1 MLKLHQV
8 SKTFNPGT
16 INEKKALKSIDLHL
30 KPGDF
35 VTVIG
40 GNGAGKSTMLNAVA
54 GVWPVDEGSVV
65 IDGTDVTGM
74 PEHVRAQYSGR
85 VRASSRQAGGEEHL
99 LFNMDM
105 DPRRPAGVPPHQLGR
120 LPGQVRRTA
129 FQPFPVRRHRQ
140 FRRVRNRDAVRQFQA
155 LHDHGHFVVAVGPHS
170 QHIEAEIDFRRSR
183 FNDLHGLL
191 SVPSVN
197 NYVY

>member
-54 GVWPVDEGSVV
+54 GVWPVDDGSVV

-74 PEHVRAQYSGR
+74 PEHVRAKYIGR
-85 VRASSRQAGGEEHL
+85 VFQDPMTGTAPNMQIEENLALASRRGPDAAYRAQHFEQIAFLRRGETRKFHRVFLDGKHRIQKYFLPHGRQ
-99 LFNMDM
+99 
-105 DPRRPAGVPPHQLGR
+105 RRKRIRG
-120 LPGQVRRTA
+120 T
-129 FQPFPVRRHRQ
+129 
-140 FRRVRNRDAVRQFQA
+140 
-155 LHDHGHFVVAVGPHS
+155 
-170 QHIEAEIDFRRSR
+170 
-183 FNDLHGLL
+183 
-191 SVPSVN
+191 
-197 NYVY
+197 